1 MTTIDIV
8 PDANFCIEKCKN
20 GSPERNATFLASESD
35 YILHNQTTQL
45 PYPKQ
50 LFDHIIKYN
59 NIGIIRE

>member
-1 MTTIDIV
+1 MDII

-20 GSPERNATFLASESD
+20 GTPERNATLLASESD
-35 YILHNQTTQL
+35 YMMHNQTTEL

-59 NIGIIRE
+59 VIGIVKY